1 MTAIASAAP
10 MIAPAPAPAAPANG
24 SAGAGPNAAGGGAEN
39 GEFARQLERAHQNRD
54 AAAEPA
60 RPEGTRKA
68 GDSARSRRE
77 AETTEADAS
86 KANPVRRKMVK
97 MGYVLVNMHKYL
109 FMR

>member
-60 RPEGTRKA
+60 RPEKA
-68 GDSARSRRE
+68 IAAATGHRARHSSGR
-77 AETTEADAS
+77 
-86 KANPVRRKMVK
+86 
-97 MGYVLVNMHKYL
+97 
-109 FMR
+109 